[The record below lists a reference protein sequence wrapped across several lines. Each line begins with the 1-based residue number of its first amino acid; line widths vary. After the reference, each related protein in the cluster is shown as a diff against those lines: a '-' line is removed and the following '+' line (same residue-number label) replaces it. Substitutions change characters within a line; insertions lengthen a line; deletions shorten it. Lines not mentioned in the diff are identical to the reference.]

1 MDAMETK
8 LFRKLDDDE
17 KNDEFIAVE
26 SRTFLQS
33 VWHDFTGNKRA
44 VAGAIILIIVVLM
57 AIFGPMMCKYSYA
70 EQNMSLR
77 NASPSMDH
85 WFGTDRMGRD
95 IFVRIL
101 FGARISL
108 AVGCLAAVINLI
120 VGTIYGGIAGYVG
133 GKVDMVMMRIVDII
147 YSVPAMLY
155 IVLIMLIFGAS
166 VISIMLGISI
176 TCWIDMARIV
186 RQQVKSLKEQE
197 FTITEYAVIE
207 RNPKTENSYR
217 ILRIPKVVMREV
229 KHRQQLIDKRKA
241 DMGVA
246 YKDYD
251 YVSCQENGEPRSLT
265 AMNQALTK
273 ICNRNGLPNI
283 TVHGLR
289 HMFATI
295 LIELGVPLFKISGL
309 LGHSSVHTTY
319 EYYCEI
325 MDEQDKIIAF
335 VNNTFVPQRTE
346 TEG

>member
-1 MDAMETK
+1 MDVMETK

-101 FGARISL
+101 FGARTSL

-133 GKVDMVMMRIVDII
+133 GKVDMVMMRIVDAM
-147 YSVPAMLY
+147 YSIPDMLY
-155 IVLIMLIFGAS
+155 IILITVVLEPSMG
-166 VISIMLGISI
+166 SILLGICISS
-176 TCWIDMARIV
+176 WMGMARQV
-186 RQQVKSLKEQE
+186 RTQVMTLKEQE
-197 FTITEYAVIE
+197 FSLAAFVLGAS
-207 RNPKTENSYR
+207 KKR
-217 ILRIPKVVMREV
+217 ILF
-229 KHRQQLIDKRKA
+229 KHLIVNS
-241 DMGVA
+241 MGPII
-246 YKDYD
+246 
-251 YVSCQENGEPRSLT
+251 VSVTLLVPSAIFNEAFLGFLG
-265 AMNQALTK
+265 
-273 ICNRNGLPNI
+273 I
-283 TVHGLR
+283 
-289 HMFATI
+289 
-295 LIELGVPLFKISGL
+295 GVPAPNASWGTLANDAKRFMTTQPMQVIWPTLAICLTMLALNFIGDGL
-309 LGHSSVHTTY
+309 GDAL
-319 EYYCEI
+319 
-325 MDEQDKIIAF
+325 DPKKK
-335 VNNTFVPQRTE
+335 
-346 TEG
+346 

>member
-1 MDAMETK
+1 MDVMETK

-166 VISIMLGISI
+166 ISIMLGISI

-197 FTITEYAVIE
+197 FTMAAFVLGAS
-207 RNPKTENSYR
+207 PSR
-217 ILRIPKVVMREV
+217 ILI
-229 KHRQQLIDKRKA
+229 KHLLINTMGQIIVTVTLMVPQAIFTEAWLSFLGVGISAPMASWGTLAQDARQLIMTYPMQTVYPMIAICITIFSFNFVGEGLEKALDPKRK
-241 DMGVA
+241 
-246 YKDYD
+246 
-251 YVSCQENGEPRSLT
+251 R
-265 AMNQALTK
+265 
-273 ICNRNGLPNI
+273 
-283 TVHGLR
+283 
-289 HMFATI
+289 
-295 LIELGVPLFKISGL
+295 
-309 LGHSSVHTTY
+309 
-319 EYYCEI
+319 
-325 MDEQDKIIAF
+325 
-335 VNNTFVPQRTE
+335 
-346 TEG
+346 